1 MIIPSVSNVRGVV
14 TILVAS
20 GDSVSVARLQAYKVD
35 ISFCDYTLN

>member
-1 MIIPSVSNVRGVV
+1 MVIPTVPNVRCVV

-35 ISFCDYTLN
+35 ISFCDYMPN